1 MLLSIIRAFVAYREY
16 RRQIHGM
23 AQLSDRDLEDIGMER
38 PQMPRGYAESYRDR
52 LLIA

>member
-1 MLLSIIRAFVAYREY
+1 MLLSIIRAFAAYRAY
-16 RRQIHGM
+16 RRHLHAM

-38 PQMPRGYAESYRDR
+38 RAMPRDYAESYRDR